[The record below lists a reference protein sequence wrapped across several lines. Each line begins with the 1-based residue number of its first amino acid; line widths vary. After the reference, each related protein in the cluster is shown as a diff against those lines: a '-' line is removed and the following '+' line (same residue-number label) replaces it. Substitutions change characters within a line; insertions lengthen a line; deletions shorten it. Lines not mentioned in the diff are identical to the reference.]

1 MELLQYW
8 KVIQKSVWIIVLIA
22 LVGVVAT
29 AGYTVSRPTQ
39 YQSTTTLLLNPAVPS
54 ALVPYVQT
62 QVAANLAESYTQYMR
77 TRQFGEAVVKELPF
91 PMSPDDV
98 GRAISTL
105 LQPNT
110 LFYKI
115 TATMPTPEQAQQ
127 LASTVVSVFIT
138 ANAAQ
143 QSQSSQGQ
151 STAKADIRQKL
162 NDKLTYLD
170 GQIKSYEDQITALE
184 AQPVSKDR
192 DDQLLQLRGQ
202 LVSLQ
207 DNETNAMLALT
218 QIPDDV
224 ATANT
229 AILIDQALPGIPV
242 SDQLLRNIALALA
255 VALLIGVG
263 IAFLRDYLD
272 YTIHSPEFLEEVL
285 GLAPLGAIGV
295 VGETMVRPRGY
306 GKRRQTGQRSEKVPS
321 QLTGK
326 KLVTLE
332 HSRSPESESF
342 RVLRTNVQ
350 FASLDKPIRSL
361 VITSSGPGEGKSF
374 TASNL
379 AVVMAQA
386 GKRVILVDADLR
398 KPSLHRLFGLSN
410 QAGFTNLVLSSSLRI
425 EGAIQSVAGIENLAV
440 ITSGP
445 LPPNP
450 SELLNSQQAARV
462 MEELLQSA
470 DMVIYDAPP
479 AGVVTDPMILGA
491 RTGEV
496 ILVIGAGSTR
506 RDMVARVKQNLSKV
520 GVAAVW
526 PVLNRVKA
534 RDLQGYYY
542 YYHYYANDAR
552 PPTPN
557 GKGPHTNGKLLTP
570 VSPRVGHGLS
580 PISPSQRAA
589 RPTSSDRE

>member
-8 KVIQKSVWIIVLIA
+8 KVIQKSLWIIILIS
-22 LVGVVAT
+22 LVGLIAT
-29 AGYTVSRPTQ
+29 AGYTLSRPTQ

-62 QVAANLAESYTQYMR
+62 QVAANLADSYTQYMH
-77 TRQFGEAVVKELPF
+77 TRQFGEAVAKELPF
-91 PMSPDDV
+91 PMSPDEV
-98 GRAISTL
+98 GRAISTQ
-105 LQPNT
+105 LQANT

-127 LASTVVSVFIT
+127 LAGTVVNVFIP

-143 QSQSSQGQ
+143 QSQSNQGQ
-151 STAKADIRQKL
+151 STTKADIRQKL

-170 GQIKSYEDQITALE
+170 GQIKSYEEQIAALG

-192 DDQLLQLRGQ
+192 DDQLLQLRGR

-218 QIPDDV
+218 QIPDDA

-229 AILIDQALPGIPV
+229 AIVIDQALPGLPV
-242 SDQLLRNIALALA
+242 SDGLIRNMALALA

-272 YTIHSPEFLEEVL
+272 YTIHSPEYLEEIL

-295 VGETMVRPRGY
+295 VGESMGRHYGY
-306 GKRRQTGQRSEKVPS
+306 GRHKKHTDRHLEEVPPP
-321 QLTGK
+321 LVGH

-332 HSRSPESESF
+332 QPRTAESESF
-342 RVLRTNVQ
+342 RVLRTNIQ
-350 FASLDKPIRSL
+350 FTSVDKPIRSL

-379 AVVMAQA
+379 AIVMAQA
-386 GKRVILVDADLR
+386 GLRVILVDADLR
-398 KPSLHRLFGLSN
+398 KPNLHRLFGLPN
-410 QAGFTNLVLSSSLRI
+410 QIGFTNLVLGRSIQI
-425 EGAIQSVAGIENLAV
+425 EGGIQLVRGIDNLAV

-450 SELLNSQQAARV
+450 SELLNSRQAAKV
-462 MEELLQSA
+462 MDELAQSS

-479 AGVVTDPMILGA
+479 AGVVTDPLILGA
-491 RTGEV
+491 RAGNV
-496 ILVIGAGSTR
+496 ILVISAGKTR
-506 RDMVARVKQNLSKV
+506 RDIVKRVRQNLVNV
-520 GVAAVW
+520 GVPKVL
-526 PVLNRVKA
+526 PVLNRVKT
-534 RDLQGYYY
+534 RDLQGYNY
-542 YYHYYANDAR
+542 YYHYYANE
-552 PPTPN
+552 PQKPISN
-557 GKGPHTNGKLLTP
+557 GKGPHTNGKVPAGAGAGIGRTSTP
-570 VSPRVGHGLS
+570 QGAG
-580 PISPSQRAA
+580 RA
-589 RPTSSDRE
+589 PDQDGK